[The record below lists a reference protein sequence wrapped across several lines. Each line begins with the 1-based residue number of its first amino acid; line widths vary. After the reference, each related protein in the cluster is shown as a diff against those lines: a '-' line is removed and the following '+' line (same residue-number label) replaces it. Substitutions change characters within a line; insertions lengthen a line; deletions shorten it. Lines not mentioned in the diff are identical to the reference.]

1 MAGAE
6 SPYNPL
12 KLQKNYFLRDI
23 NMAFN
28 LVLVNPQI
36 PNNTGAIGRLCVNA
50 GASLH
55 LIKPIG
61 FDIDEKAVRRAGLD
75 YWDKLDLHIWESID
89 DFFKNNSIKDNAYFA
104 TTKTDRAYFEV
115 SFKDGD
121 YIFFGSETSG
131 IPEDILDNYKSQN
144 ITIPMTNNGRSLNL
158 AISTGIVLY
167 DAIRQ
172 TFNDFKK

>member
-1 MAGAE
+1 M
-6 SPYNPL
+6 
-12 KLQKNYFLRDI
+12 
-23 NMAFN
+23 FN
-28 LVLVNPQI
+28 LVLVHPQI

-75 YWDKLDLHIWESID
+75 YWDKLDLHVWESLD
-89 DFFKNNSIKDNAYFA
+89 EFFEKNSITDNAYFA
-104 TTKTDRAYFEV
+104 TTKTDRPYFEAK
-115 SFKDGD
+115 FKEGD
-121 YIFFGSETSG
+121 YIFFGSETAG
-131 IPEDILDNYKSQN
+131 IPQDVLSRYKDKN
-144 ITIPMTNNGRSLNL
+144 ITIPMTKDGRSLNL

-172 TFNDFKK
+172 NYANFPKG

>member
-1 MAGAE
+1 M
-6 SPYNPL
+6 S
-12 KLQKNYFLRDI
+12 
-23 NMAFN
+23 FN

-50 GASLH
+50 GATLH

-75 YWDKLDLHIWESID
+75 YWNKLDLKVWQSIEE
-89 DFFKNNSIKDNAYFA
+89 FFEYNDITDNAHFA
-104 TTKTDRAYFEV
+104 TTKTDRPYFDADFHE
-115 SFKDGD
+115 GD
-121 YIFFGSETSG
+121 YIFFGSETKG
-131 IPEDILDNYKSQN
+131 IPEEILNRYKSQN
-144 ITIPMTNNGRSLNL
+144 ITIPMTKEGRSLNL

-172 TFNDFKK
+172 NYSTFDRA

>member
-1 MAGAE
+1 M
-6 SPYNPL
+6 S
-12 KLQKNYFLRDI
+12 
-23 NMAFN
+23 FN
-28 LVLVNPQI
+28 LVLVHPQI

-75 YWDKLDLHIWESID
+75 YWEKLNLHVWESLEE
-89 DFFKNNSIKDNAYFA
+89 FFSNNEITDNAYFA
-104 TTKTDRAYFEV
+104 TTKTDRPYFKAK
-115 SFKDGD
+115 FKNGD
-121 YIFFGSETSG
+121 YIFFGSETAG
-131 IPEDILDNYKSQN
+131 IPTEILEKYKEQT
-144 ITIPMTNNGRSLNL
+144 ITIPMTKEGRSLNL

-172 TFNDFKK
+172 TFDSFEV

>member
-1 MAGAE
+1 M
-6 SPYNPL
+6 
-12 KLQKNYFLRDI
+12 
-23 NMAFN
+23 FN

-55 LIKPIG
+55 LIKPIA

-75 YWDKLDLHIWESID
+75 YWDKLDLHVWESIEE
-89 DFFKNNSIKDNAYFA
+89 FFLKNEITDNAHFA
-104 TTKTDRAYFEV
+104 TTKTDRPYFDAE
-115 SFKDGD
+115 FKEGD
-121 YIFFGSETSG
+121 FIFFGSETAG
-131 IPEDILDNYKSQN
+131 IPENILNEHKEQN
-144 ITIPMTNNGRSLNL
+144 ITIPMTKEGRSLNL

-172 TFNDFKK
+172 NHSRFKEIL

>member
-1 MAGAE
+1 M
-6 SPYNPL
+6 
-12 KLQKNYFLRDI
+12 
-23 NMAFN
+23 FN

-55 LIKPIG
+55 LIKPIA

-75 YWDKLDLHIWESID
+75 YWDKLDLHVWESID
-89 DFFKNNSIKDNAYFA
+89 DFFSKNKITNNAHFA
-104 TTKTDRAYFEV
+104 TTKTDKPYFEAK
-115 SFKDGD
+115 FKDGD
-121 YIFFGSETSG
+121 FIFFGSETAG
-131 IPEDILDNYKSQN
+131 IPENILHQYKEQN
-144 ITIPMTNNGRSLNL
+144 ITIPMTKDGRSLNL

-172 TFNDFKK
+172 NYNNFKERE

>member
-1 MAGAE
+1 M
-6 SPYNPL
+6 S
-12 KLQKNYFLRDI
+12 
-23 NMAFN
+23 FN

-55 LIKPIG
+55 IIKPIA

-75 YWDKLDLHIWESID
+75 YWEKLDLHVWESID
-89 DFFKNNSIKDNAYFA
+89 EFFEKNTITDNAYFA
-104 TTKTDRAYFEV
+104 TTKTDKPYFEAE
-115 SFKDGD
+115 FKDGD
-121 YIFFGSETSG
+121 FIFFGSETAG
-131 IPEDILDNYKSQN
+131 IPMDILNKYKEQN
-144 ITIPMTNNGRSLNL
+144 ITIPMTKDGRSLNL

-172 TFNDFKK
+172 TYDTFSR